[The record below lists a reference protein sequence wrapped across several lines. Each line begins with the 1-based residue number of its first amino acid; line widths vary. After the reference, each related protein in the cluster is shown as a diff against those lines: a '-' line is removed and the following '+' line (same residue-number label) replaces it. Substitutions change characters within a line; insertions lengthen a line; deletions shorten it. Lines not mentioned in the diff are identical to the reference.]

1 MRMIAPLFPGS
12 RTAGWVMVAQF
23 ARVVD
28 EGGNVHANSET
39 LLLREVDSLMRDD
52 GEDMSSSLLSSFENA
67 FLGSLT
73 EAGHVPKDEYRNML
87 RLAARVH
94 VLRRFGDERPPADA
108 LSDDEAMR
116 RFLADTLT
124 RSVQSLVDA
133 ARRIGRGRDSEAAAV
148 RWVKGRLAKTRYARF
163 VSGM

>member
-1 MRMIAPLFPGS
+1 MEDNEKKLA
-12 RTAGWVMVAQF
+12 W
-23 ARVVD
+23 VVD
-28 EGGNVHANSET
+28 DGGNVHATSET
-39 LLLREVDSLMRDD
+39 LLLREIDSLMRDD

-73 EAGHVPKDEYRNML
+73 EAGYVPKDEYRNML

-94 VLRRFGDERPPADA
+94 VLRLFGDEKPPADA
-108 LSDDEAMR
+108 IGDDEAMR
-116 RFLADTLT
+116 RFLADAVT

-133 ARRIGRGRDSEAAAV
+133 ARRIGRSRDSEATAI

-163 VSGM
+163 VSRM